1 MMMEPVL
8 PTILAV
14 SAILLLIGVVFT
26 KWTGY

>member
-14 SAILLLIGVVFT
+14 SAILLLIGVLFT
-26 KWTGY
+26 KLTGY